1 MSKGHGSQ
9 LSMQGKAPVTKTNA
23 EGHYESPAS
32 LHNKWRASS
41 THAIPSIKAERRR
54 GLSHVCSRLNT
65 LGQAQ
70 EHSKGQAN

>member
-9 LSMQGKAPVTKTNA
+9 LSMQGSCDKTNA
-23 EGHYESPAS
+23 EGRHESPAS
-32 LHNKWRASS
+32 LHNKCRASS
-41 THAIPSIKAERRR
+41 THAILSIKAERRC